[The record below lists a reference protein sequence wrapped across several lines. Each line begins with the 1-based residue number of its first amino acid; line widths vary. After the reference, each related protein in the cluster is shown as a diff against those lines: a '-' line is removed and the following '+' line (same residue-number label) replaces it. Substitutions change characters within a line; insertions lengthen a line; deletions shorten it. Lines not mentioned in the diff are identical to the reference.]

1 MIEIRRMTLDDLPA
15 VVEIEHLSFSMPWS
29 ERAFRYEIQENPAAR
44 GWVTTLDG
52 QVVAMMVIWIIADE
66 AHIATIATHPHF
78 RRRGFA
84 RRMLI
89 KALQSARQ
97 EGARRAL
104 LEVRARHLVAQ
115 NLYRS
120 LGFVEVGYRPKYYR
134 DNGEDAILMNLETLE
149 ALDAPE
155 EP

>member
-15 VVEIEHLSFSMPWS
+15 VVEIEHISFSMPWS
-29 ERAFRYEIQENPAAR
+29 ERAFRYEVQENPAAR

-52 QVVAMMVIWIIADE
+52 RVVAMMVLWMIADE

-84 RRMLI
+84 RQMLI
-89 KALQSARQ
+89 KALQAARQ
-97 EGARRAL
+97 EGAKHAL
-104 LEVRARHLVAQ
+104 LEVRAHHHAAQ

-120 LGFVEVGYRPKYYR
+120 LGFIEVGYRPKYYF
-134 DNGEDAILMNLETLE
+134 DNGEDAILMNLETLDALEGLE
-149 ALDAPE
+149 AE
-155 EP
+155 